1 MAKYSYGISSF
12 KYGDIN
18 QTTGEIENP
27 VELIEEL
34 YRDSL
39 NVAEEEGTSTAHYS
53 EMNSTPK
60 VEFTEIGKE
69 TITIQVMDTSAAMLE
84 RFLGGTV
91 ATLDGSSAWSKPTVA
106 TNIEKFL
113 DITTVDGKRIRYPR
127 AKVTGRKNF
136 QLSRNQIWVIDVTI
150 VPLTP
155 LLGSL
160 APVVINDAVTS

>member
-12 KYGDIN
+12 KYADIN
-18 QTTGEIENP
+18 QTTGLAENP
-27 VELIEEL
+27 VEIFDEL

-39 NVAEEEGTSTAHYS
+39 SVTEEEGTSTPHYS

-60 VEFTEIGKE
+60 VEFQEVGKE

-91 ATLDGSSAWSKPTVA
+91 STLDGSDAWSKPVGA
-106 TNIEKFL
+106 TNIEKFI

-136 QLSRNQIWVIDVTI
+136 QLSRNKIWVIDVTI

-160 APVVINDAVTS
+160 AAVVINDAV